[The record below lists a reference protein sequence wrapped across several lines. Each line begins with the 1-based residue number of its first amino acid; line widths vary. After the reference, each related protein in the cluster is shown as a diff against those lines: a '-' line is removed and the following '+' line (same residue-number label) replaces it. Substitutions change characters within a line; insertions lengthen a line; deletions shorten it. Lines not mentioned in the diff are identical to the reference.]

1 MQSKEA
7 SSFLK
12 KRSKKLLARCRALN
26 EKKFFAS
33 FFQKRSAFFL
43 LLTTAAAPA
52 CFTNYAATRGY
63 TLGQPRQPELTS
75 DNHTALYL
83 RSGPRDTQLG
93 LFRLDLAT
101 GQELE
106 LARPSATPEHLSV
119 EEHARRER
127 ARMTLSGITDYALS
141 RDGSSVLVS
150 EADHLTRITL
160 PDGAA
165 HPLPGAGW
173 IAPRLSP
180 DGRFVAAVR
189 ADDLHVLD
197 TASGA
202 DRQLTRDGRETLTHG
217 LPEFAASEEL
227 ERLDGAWWSPD
238 SATLLYEESDT
249 SAVEPHYI
257 ADPVHPERPPAA
269 FRYPRAGTAN
279 ARLRLG
285 LIPRD
290 GGPTRWLDWDSA
302 GFPYLVRV
310 VWPEGHAPLT
320 LVVMNRAQTEQRLLT
335 VDPATG
341 RTTTLLRETDA
352 AWIDATP
359 GANWPSTPLPHWLPD
374 GSGFLWASD
383 SSGAWRLELH
393 HADGTLDHAITPANQ
408 PFLSLA
414 DLDAAHQTVT
424 VLLAPDRIDAALY
437 RVPLAGGAATPIA
450 TEPGQHAA
458 TFNTLSHT
466 TFIDHLD
473 GADGQTL
480 TQIRA
485 ASGQILATLPSH
497 AEPPPPVHIQFTT
510 AGPTAL
516 DAAILRPATPGRYPV
531 ILSVYAGPGVKT
543 VLRAPRLFNE
553 SQCLADQG
561 FIVVALDGRGTPGRG
576 HDWERATKGNLID
589 LPLADQ
595 VAGLQALAR
604 QIPDMDATRVGV
616 TGWSFGG
623 YFTAMA
629 TIRRPDIFTA
639 GVAGAPP
646 VDWADYDT
654 AYTERYLG
662 TPAANP
668 DAYHRSNV
676 LTYAASLARP
686 LLIMHGL
693 TDDNVYFVNTV
704 KLTDA
709 LIRAGRPYDLLLL
722 PGTHQLADPVLRADV
737 DATRANYFTAK
748 LRK

>member
-1 MQSKEA
+1 M
-7 SSFLK
+7 K
-12 KRSKKLLARCRALN
+12 KKSKKLLHRCRPLN
-26 EKKFFAS
+26 RQKFFAP
-33 FFQKRSAFFL
+33 FFQKRSACFL
-43 LLTTAAAPA
+43 LLACTAAAPSA

-63 TLGQPRQPELTS
+63 TLGLPRQAELTP
-75 DNHTALYL
+75 DGRTALYL

-101 GQELE
+101 GQETE
-106 LARPSATPEHLSV
+106 LARPASGPEHLSV
-119 EEHARRER
+119 AERARRER
-127 ARMTLSGITDYALS
+127 ARMTLSGITDYALA
-141 RDGSSVLVS
+141 RDGRSVLVS
-150 EADHLTRITL
+150 QADSLARITL
-160 PDGAA
+160 PDGAV
-165 HPLPGAGW
+165 HPLPGADW
-173 IAPRLSP
+173 LAPRLSP
-180 DGRFVAAVR
+180 DGRVIAAVR
-189 ADDLHVLD
+189 ANDLHVLD
-197 TASGA
+197 TETGA
-202 DRQLTRDGRETLTHG
+202 DRQLTQGGTDTLTHG
-217 LPEFAASEEL
+217 LAEFVASEEL
-227 ERLDGAWWSPD
+227 DRFDGAWWSPD

-249 SAVEPHYI
+249 SGVEPHFI
-257 ADPVHPERPPAA
+257 ADPAHPERPPSA

-285 LIPRD
+285 LVPRD

-302 GFPYLVRV
+302 AFPYLVRV
-310 VWPEGHAPLT
+310 VWPAEGHAPLT
-320 LVVMNRAQTEQRLLT
+320 LVVMNRAETEQRLLT

-341 RTTTLLRETDA
+341 HTTTLLRETDP
-352 AWIDATP
+352 AWINTSP

-383 SSGAWRLELH
+383 SSGAWRLALH
-393 HADGTLDHAITPANQ
+393 HADGTLDHVVTPANQ

-414 DLDAAHQTVT
+414 DVDVAHQTAT
-424 VLLAPDRIDAALY
+424 VLLAPNRIDAALY
-437 RVPLAGGAATPIA
+437 RVPLAGGAPQPVAI
-450 TEPGQHAA
+450 EPGQHAA
-458 TFNTLSHT
+458 TFNELSHT
-466 TFIDHLD
+466 AFVDHFD
-473 GADGQTL
+473 SADGHLL
-480 TQIRA
+480 TQVRD
-485 ASGQILATLPSH
+485 ASGRILATLPSH
-497 AEPPPPVHIQFTT
+497 AEPPPAAHVQFTT
-510 AGPTAL
+510 AGAQAFDAAVLRPTAS
-516 DAAILRPATPGRYPV
+516 IPGRHYPV
-531 ILSVYAGPGVKT
+531 VLSVYAGPGVKT

-553 SQCLADQG
+553 TQCLADQG

-595 VAGLQALAR
+595 IAGLQALA
-604 QIPDMDATRVGV
+604 QQFPEMDASRVGV

-662 TPAANP
+662 TPAANQ

-676 LTYAASLARP
+676 LTYAAALARP

-704 KLTDA
+704 KLTEA
-709 LIRAGRPYDLLLL
+709 LLRAGRPYDLLLL
-722 PGTHQLADPVLRADV
+722 PGTHQLPDPVLRANV
-737 DATRANYFTAK
+737 DAARARYFTDRLSK
-748 LRK
+748 